1 MSISDWISDVCS
13 SDLADVTF
21 TFGQVGIDQ
30 AYVSDKDN
38 CGNLSAAVG
47 VYAIEA
53 GYVLPKEP
61 ETEVRIFNTNVR
73 QILIARVAVRWGRP
87 AVVGD
92 SDIARVPC
100 TGAEI
105 RRDYSCTT
113 GATTGHL
120 LPTDKA
126 RATPPFPG

>member
-73 QILIARVAVRWGRP
+73 QILIARVPVRGGRP
-87 AVVGD
+87 EIGRAHV
-92 SDIARVPC
+92 C
-100 TGAEI
+100 TPVTNANLVC
-105 RRDYSCTT
+105 R
-113 GATTGHL
+113 L
-120 LPTDKA
+120 LLEKNKK
-126 RATPPFPG
+126 

>member
-13 SDLADVTF
+13 SDLADVTY

-53 GYVLPKEP
+53 GSVLPTEP

-73 QILIARVAVRWGRP
+73 QILISRVPVRGGRP
-87 AVVGD
+87 EVVH
-92 SDIARVPC
+92 SLAI
-100 TGAEI
+100 TGAPGLGAANLT
-105 RRDYSCTT
+105 DYDRNK
-113 GATTGHL
+113 GA
-120 LPTDKA
+120 
-126 RATPPFPG
+126 

>member
-73 QILIARVAVRWGRP
+73 QILIARVPVRGGRP
-87 AVVGD
+87 EVDGD
-92 SDIARVPC
+92 YAIADRKS
-100 TGAEI
+100 T
-105 RRDYSCTT
+105 RLNSS
-113 GATTGHL
+113 H
-120 LPTDKA
+120 
-126 RATPPFPG
+126 